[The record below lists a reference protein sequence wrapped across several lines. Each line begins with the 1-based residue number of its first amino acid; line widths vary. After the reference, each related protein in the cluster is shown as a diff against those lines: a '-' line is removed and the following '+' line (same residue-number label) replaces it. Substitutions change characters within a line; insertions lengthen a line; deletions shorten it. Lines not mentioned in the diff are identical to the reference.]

1 MNKLNVG
8 YLRVSTEAQTE
19 KYGLDLQKQKIIER
33 ANKDGATID
42 RWYIDGGYSG
52 SKIDRPDIQ
61 RLMEDVEFGIVKSVY
76 VYKLDRMSRDT
87 IDALTLL
94 CRTLPKYGV
103 KLISATEELR
113 IDTPSDKFL
122 TSVTAVVGQYEREL
136 IYMRTRA
143 GMVERVKK
151 GLWMGGGRIPYG
163 YYYDRN
169 DGILHVKIGESE
181 KVIEAY
187 ELYLKGY
194 SCQRISNLLDL
205 TSDNHVR
212 KILTNEV
219 YIGRISYR
227 GKLYKGLHEPIVSEK
242 MFNSVHDFM
251 KKRSSNSYIG
261 NKFMLS
267 GLCYCGKCGARMR
280 YKKWG
285 KRHVMECYSHEKE
298 KKYMVRDINCKNLR
312 MNVETVEQEVSDC
325 FRRFAV
331 NVKAEEKRE
340 NKKSVLEKEIKKT
353 VDKLKKLYALYAE
366 SDTDTLLSV
375 IQEEEKRQ
383 KSLKIELE
391 ETIRRESTDISM
403 KVEKIQKISAV
414 WDSLTPKEQNKILK
428 ECVEKVVITDGDID
442 IHFNI
447 S

>member
-52 SKIDRPDIQ
+52 SKLDRPDIQ
-61 RLMEDVEFGIVKSVY
+61 RLLEDVEFGIVKSVY

-169 DGILHVKIGESE
+169 DGILHVKSGESE

-194 SCQRISNLLDL
+194 SCQRISDLLDFSCDKHVKNIL
-205 TSDNHVR
+205 TS
-212 KILTNEV
+212 KV
-219 YIGRISYR
+219 YLGYIFYK
-227 GKLYKGLHEPIVSEK
+227 GKYYKGLHEPIVSEK
-242 MFNSVHDFM
+242 MFNSVHIFM
-251 KKRSSNSYIG
+251 KKRSSNAYIG

-285 KRHVMECYSHEKE
+285 NCHIMECYSRDGGKQR
-298 KKYMVRDINCKNLR
+298 MVRDPNCKNLR
-312 MNVETVEQEVSDC
+312 MDAKMIEQEVSDC
-325 FRRFAV
+325 FRRFIV
-331 NVKAEEKRE
+331 NVKAEEKKE
-340 NKKSVLEKEIKKT
+340 NQKSIIEKKIKKSI
-353 VDKLKKLYALYAE
+353 DKLKKLYALYGE
-366 SDTDTLLSV
+366 GDSDTLLSV

-383 KSLKIELE
+383 KSLKTELE
-391 ETIRRESTDISM
+391 ESIREESVDSSVKIENIQRVSTI
-403 KVEKIQKISAV
+403 
-414 WDSLTPKEQNKILK
+414 WDTLTPKEQNKILK

-447 S
+447 F